1 MRRQISASGKI
12 KWLKPIK
19 RWYPWRSAL

>member
-12 KWLKPIK
+12 KWLIPIK
-19 RWYPWRSAL
+19 W